1 MSIDFFM
8 QRLYNKMNVAYS
20 KSMIWHFEIKGLNF

>member
-8 QRLYNKMNVAYS
+8 QQLYNKINVAYS
-20 KSMIWHFEIKGLNF
+20 KSMIWHFEIKELNF

>member
-8 QRLYNKMNVAYS
+8 QQLYNKINVAYS
-20 KSMIWHFEIKGLNF
+20 KSMIWHFGIKELNF